1 MISIFSVSKLSSNPS
16 QAVSTIRFNVFKRL
30 DPQEIVYWTTTDSE
44 KLIQGSIKKIP
55 VKSKNKYFQ
64 FLEKIYWM
72 RRLKPDIILFTG
84 DPFELIF
91 FLFRLRRS
99 LVVLNLNGPM
109 PGNYW
114 EYPFPLSFYLF
125 YSLKFLIKR
134 SDFILTITNSCR
146 ESLRPF
152 TDISK
157 VFVIYNGVDIDSFC
171 PSNKNQNILEK
182 EYGISFQKP
191 VILYVGSFVRRKRPG
206 TVLKLAEKNS
216 DLNFVFVGACQD
228 NDLRD
233 QMKKL
238 KNVTY
243 IPQMGREKLSL
254 LFSSAT
260 AFCFPSLFEGFGM
273 VIAEAM
279 ASGCPV
285 IASKH
290 QGPAELIENRKD
302 GILIDVSDEE
312 LNEFQSALRKII
324 EDDKF
329 RERLS
334 RNARKK
340 SKKLFDWSIL
350 KDEWLKFF
358 KKIIIEK

>member
-1 MISIFSVSKLSSNPS
+1 
-16 QAVSTIRFNVFKRL
+16 
-30 DPQEIVYWTTTDSE
+30 
-44 KLIQGSIKKIP
+44 
-55 VKSKNKYFQ
+55 
-64 FLEKIYWM
+64 
-72 RRLKPDIILFTG
+72 
-84 DPFELIF
+84 
-91 FLFRLRRS
+91 
-99 LVVLNLNGPM
+99 
-109 PGNYW
+109 
-114 EYPFPLSFYLF
+114 
-125 YSLKFLIKR
+125 
-134 SDFILTITNSCR
+134 
-146 ESLRPF
+146 
-152 TDISK
+152 
-157 VFVIYNGVDIDSFC
+157 
-171 PSNKNQNILEK
+171 
-182 EYGISFQKP
+182 
-191 VILYVGSFVRRKRPG
+191 
-206 TVLKLAEKNS
+206 
-216 DLNFVFVGACQD
+216 
-228 NDLRD
+228 
-233 QMKKL
+233 MKKL